1 MCSYPELASCCSPQY
16 PSITPSVP
24 TTLEL
29 LSGSA
34 TSVCHFLSHVTHIFC
49 LFICLSFSVL
59 GIQHRERGS
68 VSCGCFQ
75 LSMVSTARFIFIWC
89 YASAFLWGIAIWQNP
104 IHTHTF
110 PKAEFHFPIKNN
122 FANFR
127 AMKRLWLSFPAP
139 LPQKSLGVGAVI
151 QSQQDILHGNTLWHC
166 WSSKGKTGF
175 GSTIGKESSS
185 NLKIEPSIPVL
196 CMAMWIRHLKKKCA
210 WAIILLSQFYSKS
223 ESVSRLVVSDSS
235 RPHGL

>member
-1 MCSYPELASCCSPQY
+1 MLVEVSVPILLGSGTDYSFQSCC
-16 PSITPSVP
+16 I
-24 TTLEL
+24 L
-29 LSGSA
+29 
-34 TSVCHFLSHVTHIFC
+34 
-49 LFICLSFSVL
+49 
-59 GIQHRERGS
+59 
-68 VSCGCFQ
+68 
-75 LSMVSTARFIFIWC
+75 
-89 YASAFLWGIAIWQNP
+89 GIAIKLNSWQWNMSKCDLCCVSQREK
-104 IHTHTF
+104 F
-110 PKAEFHFPIKNN
+110 S
-122 FANFR
+122 
-127 AMKRLWLSFPAP
+127 LLVYSLSFPAP

-196 CMAMWIRHLKKKCA
+196 CMAMWIRHLKKKCV